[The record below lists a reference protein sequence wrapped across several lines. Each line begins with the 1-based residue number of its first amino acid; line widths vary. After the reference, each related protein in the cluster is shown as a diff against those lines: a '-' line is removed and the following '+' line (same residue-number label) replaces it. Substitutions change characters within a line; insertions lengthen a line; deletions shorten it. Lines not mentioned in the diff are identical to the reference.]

1 MRRLLIA
8 LGLTLAAGIMASGI
22 MAGVIWLVTYG
33 FSHSMLLCRLI
44 FYAPPVIFILRCPG
58 GMPVLGTLLAWNH
71 LRGALLG
78 KDKRGRSL
86 RELPPSASTKSWRN
100 LSGFI

>member
-44 FYAPPVIFILRCPG
+44 FYAPPVIFIFALSWWYA
-58 GMPVLGTLLAWNH
+58 GTWNSVSVESSP
-71 LRGALLG
+71 RRAP
-78 KDKRGRSL
+78 R
-86 RELPPSASTKSWRN
+86 
-100 LSGFI
+100 